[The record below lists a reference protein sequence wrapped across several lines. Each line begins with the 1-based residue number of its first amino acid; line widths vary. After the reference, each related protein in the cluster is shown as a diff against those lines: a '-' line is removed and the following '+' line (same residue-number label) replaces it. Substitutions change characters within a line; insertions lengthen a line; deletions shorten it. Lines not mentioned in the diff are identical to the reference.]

1 MEKRNVI
8 ITLVIFVALCVLSVM
23 IIYSPNARKNV
34 NTNEV
39 NTVQES
45 IAEEEISE
53 ESSLPT
59 EKLHDEVVTQDV
71 NEETTASTENVLDKI
86 NKAKSVTIREEI
98 ISLNK
103 SYDIYADGKKIANVS
118 GKYISLTGDVFTL
131 KDNSG
136 KVLMSEKQ
144 IKRWGLKLNRAA
156 QIYDADGNTIRLLW
170 RG

>member
-1 MEKRNVI
+1 MEKKNVI

-59 EKLHDEVVTQDV
+59 EKLQDEVVTPDV
-71 NEETTASTENVLDKI
+71 NEETTASTENVLDRI

>member
-8 ITLVIFVALCVLSVM
+8 ITIVVFVALCVLSVM
-23 IIYSPNARKNV
+23 IIYSPNARNNVDINDV
-34 NTNEV
+34 NT
-39 NTVQES
+39 TQES
-45 IAEEEISE
+45 IVEEEIPKENSLPSE
-53 ESSLPT
+53 EIH
-59 EKLHDEVVTQDV
+59 EEANAQDV
-71 NEETTASTENVLDKI
+71 KEETTISTENVLDKI

-103 SYDIYADGKKIANVS
+103 SYDIYVDGKKIANVS

-156 QIYDADGNTIRLLW
+156 QIYGADGNTVRLLW